1 MAVKVCGHRV
11 LIKVLD
17 ITDVDDQ
24 SLAAIIK
31 SAEETGLYVPKT
43 EQVDREQGAV
53 DRGTVIQVGDTAF
66 KDLSETPWCV
76 VGDEIIFSR
85 YAGKKITDPYTK
97 ENFTCIND
105 EDVLIVITNKAE
117 KE

>member
-1 MAVKVCGHRV
+1 MTVKVCGHRV

-17 ITDVDDQ
+17 IADVDDK
-24 SLAAIIK
+24 SLAATIK
-31 SAEETGLYVPKT
+31 SAEDAGLYVPKT

-53 DRGTVIQVGDTAF
+53 DRGTVFQCGATAV

-76 VGDEIIFSR
+76 TGDEIIFSR

-97 ENFTCIND
+97 EVFTCIND
-105 EDVLIVITNKAE
+105 EDVLIVIT